1 MSNSDISTLDEYK
14 KITKEMEMI
23 LDNIPGLIFYKDDKN
38 NLIRVNKY
46 FADAHKVP
54 KEELKQKNYFDL
66 YPKEQAQSYWD
77 DDMEVINSGK
87 AKINIEEP
95 WKTESGKAWVSTSK
109 IPYIDKNNE
118 VKGVNLYGYY

>member
-23 LDNIPGLIFYKDDKN
+23 LDNIPG
-38 NLIRVNKY
+38 
-46 FADAHKVP
+46 
-54 KEELKQKNYFDL
+54 
-66 YPKEQAQSYWD
+66 
-77 DDMEVINSGK
+77 
-87 AKINIEEP
+87 
-95 WKTESGKAWVSTSK
+95 SGKAWVSTSK